1 MSDDRLIYQSTVFQL
16 KKCEYMAHACIVAS
30 YEDAKDMIAKISL
43 GYYSAHCSPYALRL
57 DSDNG
62 VEEYNDDMGEFSA
75 GSTLAS
81 CLRSFENLYSQV
93 NGANILLVLTRKVS
107 GCFVTD
113 MIQHQKYNAIRTC
126 GHKALNKLNKHTV
139 IPILPP
145 RKDTGNSAHST
156 QPEEQA
162 PVTHIDAKFKRPV
175 LPTPAIRFDP
185 DKFDLPP
192 IPNSAD
198 KRKGRSGHFLQP

>member
-1 MSDDRLIYQSTVFQL
+1 MLYCPRSGVLTLNRMSWQQRRCIYHSKFLHSQL
-16 KKCEYMAHACIVAS
+16 KSK
-30 YEDAKDMIAKISL
+30 K
-43 GYYSAHCSPYALRL
+43 
-57 DSDNG
+57 
-62 VEEYNDDMGEFSA
+62 
-75 GSTLAS
+75 
-81 CLRSFENLYSQV
+81 QV
-93 NGANILLVLTRKVS
+93 CVY
-107 GCFVTD
+107 
-113 MIQHQKYNAIRTC
+113 QHQKYNAIRTC